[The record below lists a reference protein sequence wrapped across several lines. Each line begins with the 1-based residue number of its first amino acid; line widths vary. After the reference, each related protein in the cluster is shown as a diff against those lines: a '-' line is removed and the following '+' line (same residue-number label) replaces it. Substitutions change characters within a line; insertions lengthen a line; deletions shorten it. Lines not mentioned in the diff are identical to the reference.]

1 MTTVGHI
8 RNELLATFR
17 KNPKI
22 DYSVQTLSRALKLNE
37 GTDFKTLVQAL
48 TGMENDNLIH
58 PISEGR
64 YAWGGTP
71 KVLTGI
77 FHGNEKGFGFVA
89 IEDQDND
96 VYVPSTSTD
105 FALDGD
111 TVEVR
116 IVREAR
122 PNDTRGPEGEIT
134 KVVERSLTTL
144 VGEFKPFSDKDR
156 AKSGFIGMVVS
167 HEKKLKNFPVYVK
180 DTGTMPQ
187 LGDMTVTEITEFPNE
202 HHPKLMYGM
211 VVETLGNKND
221 PGVDIMSLVMQN
233 HIKTEFPD
241 EVMTQTND
249 IPDHVTPEERVNRK
263 DITDQAVVTID
274 GDDSKDF
281 DDAVVVWKL
290 PNGNFH
296 LGVHIADVS
305 HYVTEGSALDKEAFD
320 RGTSTY
326 LVDRVIPML
335 PFRLSNGICSLNP
348 GVDRLAMSCDME
360 IDQDGHVVNHEIY
373 QSIIKSHARMTYN
386 NVNKIVT
393 DHDPEVMAEYQ
404 ELVPMFEDMVQ
415 LHQILYKMRH
425 ARGAIDFEENEA
437 KIIVDD
443 MGHPTDIVLRERG
456 VSERMIE
463 SFMLAANET
472 VAEHYNKQHLPFLYR
487 VHETPD
493 ADRIKEFMEFIAS
506 FGITVPMKKGK
517 EITPKQLQDVVTD
530 VTGTPE
536 EAMVSVKM
544 LRSLKQA
551 RYSPDPLG
559 HFGLAAKYY
568 CHFTS
573 PIRRYPDLVAH
584 RLIRDYAV
592 EGTGD
597 DIKASWNKK
606 LPDIAAQASMADKVG
621 EEFDAV
627 VSGVTSFG
635 MFVAL
640 PNTVEGLVHI
650 TRMTDDYYS
659 FIDSQMA
666 LVGERT
672 KRTYRIGQSLRVKLD
687 NVDIDQRQV
696 DFSLIPDEN
705 TPTSDLGKFVK
716 KEDRRERRPNGNKPG
731 FGNNNHGGPNRN
743 QHNNRPRKPAGAPH
757 QGKHYNAKRGT
768 K

>member
-37 GTDFKTLVQAL
+37 GADFKTLVQAL

-290 PNGNFH
+290 PN
-296 LGVHIADVS
+296 A
-305 HYVTEGSALDKEAFD
+305 
-320 RGTSTY
+320 
-326 LVDRVIPML
+326 VI
-335 PFRLSNGICSLNP
+335 
-348 GVDRLAMSCDME
+348 
-360 IDQDGHVVNHEIY
+360 
-373 QSIIKSHARMTYN
+373 
-386 NVNKIVT
+386 
-393 DHDPEVMAEYQ
+393 
-404 ELVPMFEDMVQ
+404 
-415 LHQILYKMRH
+415 
-425 ARGAIDFEENEA
+425 
-437 KIIVDD
+437 
-443 MGHPTDIVLRERG
+443 
-456 VSERMIE
+456 
-463 SFMLAANET
+463 
-472 VAEHYNKQHLPFLYR
+472 
-487 VHETPD
+487 
-493 ADRIKEFMEFIAS
+493 
-506 FGITVPMKKGK
+506 
-517 EITPKQLQDVVTD
+517 
-530 VTGTPE
+530 
-536 EAMVSVKM
+536 
-544 LRSLKQA
+544 
-551 RYSPDPLG
+551 
-559 HFGLAAKYY
+559 
-568 CHFTS
+568 
-573 PIRRYPDLVAH
+573 
-584 RLIRDYAV
+584 
-592 EGTGD
+592 
-597 DIKASWNKK
+597 
-606 LPDIAAQASMADKVG
+606 
-621 EEFDAV
+621 
-627 VSGVTSFG
+627 
-635 MFVAL
+635 
-640 PNTVEGLVHI
+640 
-650 TRMTDDYYS
+650 
-659 FIDSQMA
+659 
-666 LVGERT
+666 
-672 KRTYRIGQSLRVKLD
+672 
-687 NVDIDQRQV
+687 
-696 DFSLIPDEN
+696 
-705 TPTSDLGKFVK
+705 
-716 KEDRRERRPNGNKPG
+716 
-731 FGNNNHGGPNRN
+731 
-743 QHNNRPRKPAGAPH
+743 
-757 QGKHYNAKRGT
+757 
-768 K
+768 

>member
-1 MTTVGHI
+1 
-8 RNELLATFR
+8 
-17 KNPKI
+17 
-22 DYSVQTLSRALKLNE
+22 
-37 GTDFKTLVQAL
+37 
-48 TGMENDNLIH
+48 
-58 PISEGR
+58 
-64 YAWGGTP
+64 
-71 KVLTGI
+71 
-77 FHGNEKGFGFVA
+77 
-89 IEDQDND
+89 
-96 VYVPSTSTD
+96 
-105 FALDGD
+105 
-111 TVEVR
+111 
-116 IVREAR
+116 
-122 PNDTRGPEGEIT
+122 
-134 KVVERSLTTL
+134 
-144 VGEFKPFSDKDR
+144 
-156 AKSGFIGMVVS
+156 
-167 HEKKLKNFPVYVK
+167 
-180 DTGTMPQ
+180 
-187 LGDMTVTEITEFPNE
+187 
-202 HHPKLMYGM
+202 
-211 VVETLGNKND
+211 
-221 PGVDIMSLVMQN
+221 
-233 HIKTEFPD
+233 
-241 EVMTQTND
+241 
-249 IPDHVTPEERVNRK
+249 
-263 DITDQAVVTID
+263 
-274 GDDSKDF
+274 
-281 DDAVVVWKL
+281 
-290 PNGNFH
+290 
-296 LGVHIADVS
+296 
-305 HYVTEGSALDKEAFD
+305 
-320 RGTSTY
+320 
-326 LVDRVIPML
+326 
-335 PFRLSNGICSLNP
+335 
-348 GVDRLAMSCDME
+348 
-360 IDQDGHVVNHEIY
+360 
-373 QSIIKSHARMTYN
+373 
-386 NVNKIVT
+386 
-393 DHDPEVMAEYQ
+393 
-404 ELVPMFEDMVQ
+404 MFEDMVQ

-606 LPDIAAQASMADKVG
+606 LPDIAAQASMAERRSIDAERAVDDLKKAEFMADKVG